1 MAHFNSAG
9 FLKQILSVKECLRIS
24 DSYLFPNMFDRRL
37 DNLQLL
43 YLTWEGFSYSIP
55 QETPS
60 WIQYLLSVCIIPY
73 PFEFPNEIK
82 LLKKKFFISDSYY
95 LIINAND
102 QNNIVSKIW
111 ENPFI
116 NYFSTYRLCIDR
128 NFDWQNSKNY
138 L

>member
-9 FLKQILSVKECLRIS
+9 FLKQILSVKECSRIS

-60 WIQYLLSVCIIPY
+60 WIQYLLSVCIILYSPTKSNY
-73 PFEFPNEIK
+73 
-82 LLKKKFFISDSYY
+82 LKKILYLGFI
-95 LIINAND
+95 
-102 QNNIVSKIW
+102 
-111 ENPFI
+111 
-116 NYFSTYRLCIDR
+116 
-128 NFDWQNSKNY
+128 
-138 L
+138 

>member
-9 FLKQILSVKECLRIS
+9 FLKQILSVKECSRIS

-73 PFEFPNEIK
+73 PFEFPNDIK
-82 LLKKKFFISDSYY
+82 LLKK
-95 LIINAND
+95 
-102 QNNIVSKIW
+102 
-111 ENPFI
+111 
-116 NYFSTYRLCIDR
+116 
-128 NFDWQNSKNY
+128 NS
-138 L
+138 LSRIHITL